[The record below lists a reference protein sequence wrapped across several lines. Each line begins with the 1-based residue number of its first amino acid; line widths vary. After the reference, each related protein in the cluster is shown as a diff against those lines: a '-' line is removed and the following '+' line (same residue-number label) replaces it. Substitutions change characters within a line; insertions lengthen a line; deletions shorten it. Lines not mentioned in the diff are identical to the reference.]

1 MGTDFSCSSAP
12 AEEAGN
18 RSVEAQPPAVDP
30 TMVHSVAVQ
39 NLPLLSVIIPIYNGE
54 ADLPELFRCLQIQTY
69 PRERVEFWL
78 VNNNSSDQTAAMVQA
93 QSQRDPRFRYLH
105 EAIQSAYAARNTGI
119 RAANGSILVFTD
131 ADCRPQP
138 DWLWQLVQPFADP
151 KVGIV
156 AGEVTALPGNT
167 LLERFADR
175 QDTLSQKHT
184 LSHPFCAYGQTANLA
199 LRRSILEQTGLFRP
213 YLTTGGDADLCWRIL
228 RGGDWQIHWAKQAI
242 VQHRHRATL
251 PELRR
256 QWQRYGRSNRY
267 LHQLHGVS
275 LMPELTLFQGVYR
288 CSRWLLKEIPLA
300 VIQLFIK
307 VFTKVN
313 TFGTGV
319 SEFVD
324 AMVETPLTL
333 ICQQARAQGQRQARL
348 PAAAKIIA
356 WLTPPSAVVGSEA
369 ASSTA
374 PEGKDRHRV

>member
-1 MGTDFSCSSAP
+1 MGTDFSRSSTP
-12 AEEAGN
+12 DKEAGD
-18 RSVEAQPPAVDP
+18 RSIEAQPTPAVEP
-30 TMVHSVAVQ
+30 IVVHSVAAQ
-39 NLPLLSVIIPIYNGE
+39 DLPLLSVIIPIYNGE
-54 ADLPELFRCLQIQTY
+54 ADLPELFRCLQTQIY
-69 PRERVEFWL
+69 PTERVEFWL
-78 VNNNSSDQTAAMVQA
+78 VDNNSSDQTAAMVQA
-93 QSQRDPRFRYLH
+93 QSQRDPRFHYLH

-156 AGEVTALPGNT
+156 AGEVTALPGDT
-167 LLERFADR
+167 LLERFAER

-228 RGGDWQIHWAKQAI
+228 RGSDWQICWAKQAI

-251 PELRR
+251 AELRR

-267 LHQLHGVS
+267 LHQLYGVS
-275 LMPELTLFQGVYR
+275 LMPEPTIFHGVYR

-300 VIQLFIK
+300 VIELFIK
-307 VFTKVN
+307 VN
-313 TFGTGV
+313 TSKTGV

-356 WLTPPSAVVGSEA
+356 WLMPPSTVADSEA
-369 ASSTA
+369 ASSIA
-374 PEGKDRHRV
+374 LDSKGGH